1 MQEIDILKFKSKKTI
16 WIENI
21 IIFLVL
27 IYSFCCEK
35 ISLNPSY
42 DLKYWLIKL
51 SFIVCIAILLKYIL
65 TYIYIYI
72 YRLNVLAVNK
82 FYHVIVFFSV
92 IMLVNIFVLI
102 LIWPGMWGGDELW
115 LLPQVREFDIATTQ
129 HWLVAVFYIWSFMLI
144 PSPVGIV
151 FFIILL
157 NVTIQTIL
165 YSEIYDRILNVKW
178 AFLLIIPCCLPE
190 ILLFNEYPLRCS
202 VYGSVEILFILVA
215 KRMFVNVKKY
225 DLIKISAIII
235 ILATLRTETIYY
247 LLIGIAMMLYLYK
260 KSYIQ
265 LKKVCI
271 GIFLIT
277 FGVWGVNRIQ
287 TALTYPSVFDR
298 NTLQCVADPLVEM
311 ARNEAEKHTDWV
323 ECPILNEI
331 DRTFSVELILENEGT
346 GMGLMWSRYG
356 GFFQEGRPEI
366 RKGFW
371 KAYTQLLISNLDIFL
386 SNRWE
391 VFCST
396 QKNNVKEKAQISID
410 LWSEEACEKEPTV
423 LNKNMLAFSVPDY
436 RRYETV
442 LHTLTL
448 ATEGQTAIEVVRLL
462 CNSIIIPGAFLI
474 LFLGWS
480 IKNRKWI
487 VVAVLIGVLAKIPL
501 VYVTM
506 PGTEYMYYYPV
517 YYVGVIAIFVCFI
530 EKIGKLKTAQ
540 D

>member
-1 MQEIDILKFKSKKTI
+1 M
-16 WIENI
+16 
-21 IIFLVL
+21 
-27 IYSFCCEK
+27 
-35 ISLNPSY
+35 
-42 DLKYWLIKL
+42 
-51 SFIVCIAILLKYIL
+51 
-65 TYIYIYI
+65 
-72 YRLNVLAVNK
+72 
-82 FYHVIVFFSV
+82 
-92 IMLVNIFVLI
+92 
-102 LIWPGMWGGDELW
+102 
-115 LLPQVREFDIATTQ
+115 REFDIATTQ

-356 GFFQEGRPEI
+356 GFF
-366 RKGFW
+366 RK
-371 KAYTQLLISNLDIFL
+371 D
-386 SNRWE
+386 
-391 VFCST
+391 
-396 QKNNVKEKAQISID
+396 D
-410 LWSEEACEKEPTV
+410 LRFAKDFG
-423 LNKNMLAFSVPDY
+423 K
-436 RRYETV
+436 
-442 LHTLTL
+442 HTH
-448 ATEGQTAIEVVRLL
+448 
-462 CNSIIIPGAFLI
+462 N
-474 LFLGWS
+474 
-480 IKNRKWI
+480 
-487 VVAVLIGVLAKIPL
+487 
-501 VYVTM
+501 Y
-506 PGTEYMYYYPV
+506 
-517 YYVGVIAIFVCFI
+517 
-530 EKIGKLKTAQ
+530 
-540 D
+540 